1 MSPNN
6 IVFLIRAY
14 NEASRILSVIE
25 GIFAAGY
32 REILVVDDGSTD
44 GTRELLSELI
54 WEKEDKEN
62 QKQESSVTSWQLLS
76 KGAPKIHYVHHVTN
90 RGAGAALETGFA
102 YIRQNASKNNWTHLV
117 TFDADGQHDIA
128 DIDKY
133 ITAFAKDPKLDIVFG
148 SRFIIKTNT
157 NVPFFRRLI
166 LWGGRVFTSLI
177 SWVHLTD
184 AHNGYRMMR
193 VDALDH
199 IKITMDGMEYAS
211 ELIDQV
217 GSHALRFTEV
227 PVNIHYDAYTLGK
240 WQRFGWPLRI
250 VIRMLFKKFF

>member
-14 NEASRILSVIE
+14 NEATRILSVIE
-25 GIFAAGY
+25 AIFAAGY
-32 REILVVDDGSTD
+32 TQILVVDDGSTD
-44 GTRELLSELI
+44 GTDHLLSDLV
-54 WEKEDKEN
+54 DKN
-62 QKQESSVTSWQLLS
+62 T
-76 KGAPKIHYVHHVTN
+76 IHYVHHVTN

-102 YIRQNASKNNWTHLV
+102 YIRQHAWDHSWTHLV
-117 TFDADGQHDIA
+117 TFDADGQHDVA

-133 ITAFAKDPKLDIVFG
+133 IDAFAKDPKLDIVFG

-166 LWGGRVFTSLI
+166 LWGGRIFTSLI

-193 VDALDH
+193 VDILDK
-199 IKITMDGMEYAS
+199 IRITMDGMEYAS

-250 VIRMLFKKFF
+250 VIRMVFKKFF